1 MRRQDIQLVAL
12 ARQGDRQARLEL
24 GRRYLLGI
32 DGFARH
38 VEMGIEYL
46 QHPSVKGSEA
56 AVAIIGESLP
66 LQDILRHGQL
76 DALDVAARAGHP
88 AARIKRAAWWLIAE
102 DRSAQALQALREA
115 ALQGHALARSAVQA
129 VTAQA
134 LPAQQSIA
142 ALRAL
147 SSPAWLDA
155 ADVSEWAAR
164 QALDAGLPERAA
176 RALRQADA
184 LHGDM
189 TETLHD
195 LAVQILAHAANS
207 GADVAALSVDLAER
221 ALESRVRAG
230 DVEASHLLGLALC
243 GLDAGALRA
252 SRLTTASNVRRGAAL
267 LLRAADAGRDDAW
280 LQLYRLHANH
290 RLSVA
295 NPQMA
300 RFFLE
305 KSASHGHAE
314 AQRRLGALMLRAS
327 GSLAETEQA
336 VGWLHQASVQGDAS
350 AASLLASLVL
360 PLPGRDE
367 DARAAVDRVRR
378 EDPWLA
384 TRMVLAREFGLTKLE
399 ALCVDPVQGQ
409 RPWGLVVGRN
419 PFVSQARRAA
429 PRAVPARRAQA
440 LEELRRAAVL
450 FAQALRE
457 DAPGEDHFRRR
468 TIQQRRLFARLGI
481 DEAMF
486 FAQAS
491 STELDVLRQGPKWA
505 HRAKDDLEEALAA

>member
-12 ARQGDRQARLEL
+12 ARQGDRTARLEL
-24 GRRYLLGI
+24 GRRYLTGT

-46 QHPSVKGSEA
+46 QHPSVKGSVE
-56 AVAIIGESLP
+56 AVAIVGEHLP
-66 LQDILRHGQL
+66 LQDILRHAQL
-76 DALDVAARAGHP
+76 DALDAAARAGVP
-88 AARIKRAAWWLIAE
+88 AARIKRAAWWLVAE
-102 DRSAQALQALREA
+102 ERPAPALQSLREA
-115 ALQGHALARSAVQA
+115 ALQGHAAARAAVQA
-129 VTAQA
+129 ANAEPTV
-134 LPAQQSIA
+134 AQQTIA

-147 SSPAWLDA
+147 SGPTWLDA
-155 ADVSEWAAR
+155 ADVTEWAAR
-164 QALDAGLPERAA
+164 QAFDAGLPERAA

-184 LHGDM
+184 LHGDAA
-189 TETLHD
+189 ETLHD
-195 LAVQILAHAANS
+195 LVVQLLAHAAAS
-207 GADVAALSVDLAER
+207 GADIAPLSVELAER
-221 ALESRVRAG
+221 ALESRVRG
-230 DVEASHLLGLALC
+230 GEVEASLLLGLALC
-243 GLDAGALRA
+243 GIDTGALRA
-252 SRLTTASNVRRGAAL
+252 SRLTTSGNVRRGAAL
-267 LLRAADAGRDDAW
+267 LLRAADAGRDEAW
-280 LQLYRLHANH
+280 LHLYRLHANH

-305 KSASHGHAE
+305 KSAAHGHAE

-327 GSLAETEQA
+327 ASLAETEQA
-336 VGWLHQASVQGDAS
+336 IGWLHRASVQGDAR
-350 AASLLASLVL
+350 ATSLLASLVL

-367 DARAAVDRVRR
+367 EARAAVERVRR

-384 TRMVLAREFGLTKLE
+384 TRMLLAREFGLTKLE
-399 ALCVDPVQGQ
+399 ALCVDPVQGL

-429 PRAVPARRAQA
+429 PRAVPARRAES
-440 LEELRRAAVL
+440 LEELQRAALL
-450 FAQALRE
+450 FARSLGE

-468 TIQQRRLFARLGI
+468 TVQQRRLFARLGI
-481 DEAMF
+481 DEALF